1 MKMTFYEL
9 KRRLDKSSADDR
21 MYDRPM
27 NWDEA
32 AALLKLYE
40 DMRQKADAAWQ
51 RGYDQG
57 KNDPDFLNDIDED

>member
-9 KRRLDKSSADDR
+9 KRRLNKSSADDR

-32 AALLKLYE
+32 AELLKLYE
-40 DMRQKADAAWQ
+40 DMRQKANDAFQ

-57 KNDPDFLNDIDED
+57 RNDPYFLNDTDD